1 MTEKKTFKI
10 GPEGYSLDHPN
21 TAWFVVGYDT
31 IFEEGSHWFP
41 EDNWDVEVTFTKKRG
56 PVESG
61 QWREL
66 GGGGEESVAVLL
78 SIFGPVAGVAGGPGG
93 IEQGGRNAGSRAPAR
108 LPQAPH

>member
-61 QWREL
+61 QWREEGVVGRER
-66 GGGGEESVAVLL
+66 GGGG
-78 SIFGPVAGVAGGPGG
+78 FGFLRCFWGGHGDPAKPG
-93 IEQGGRNAGSRAPAR
+93 QGRTD
-108 LPQAPH
+108 